1 MLDLADKM
9 HEDFERAISATH
21 IGHTGISE
29 ANYKATPLPGF
40 YQEFRNTM
48 ASIAY
53 AGGGEFIALTEDKA
67 LIRQIVIL
75 TFGVRWQE
83 EMTKF
88 LRDLE

>member
-9 HEDFERAISATH
+9 HEDFERAISATRV
-21 IGHTGISE
+21 GMVDT
-29 ANYKATPLPGF
+29 NYKATPLPGF